1 VTVAARLRDG
11 RTVDV
16 SAKYGPT
23 VDDLIESLTADT
35 LTGSAAI
42 LDDALVETADGG
54 AFRFADAEAFTQ
66 KP

>member
-16 SAKYGPT
+16 SAKYGET
-23 VDDLIESLTADT
+23 VSSLVARLTEST
-35 LTGSAAI
+35 LTGSAAM
-42 LDDALVETADGG
+42 LDNALVETADGG
-54 AFRFADAEAFTQ
+54 TFRFADATAFTQ